1 MAKKL
6 YEVKLTRGKN
16 NKNWHKFYNNI
27 DGLNGKGPDYGG
39 INNVAIVSHHVGADT
54 VHLLCTEGFRIDEE
68 DVTVEEITKKTLEM
82 NHNIYVEW

>member
-39 INNVAIVSHHVGADT
+39 INNVAIVV
-54 VHLLCTEGFRIDEE
+54 LPQNLW
-68 DVTVEEITKKTLEM
+68 VTDLPKMV
-82 NHNIYVEW
+82 